1 MQTYLRPYISYIS
14 IIKLYIKR
22 ILIINFLFVS
32 FAYPLSNTSDHD
44 YQNIQVTES
53 NSESFI
59 MQKAFEAE
67 LLAKDFRYKE
77 AAKIYHEICMKS
89 NDPEVAKRA
98 TQLAGYAND
107 YDLMLKNSK
116 RWLKI
121 AEDKITVRH
130 VRISIFLALDKIAEA
145 KKETLSAIKISKDKD
160 KFALVY
166 DTLRVFEDK
175 VIKEIFKDVYTTYKN
190 EYLANFYYV
199 QILLNNNDYLEAI
212 DLIKSI
218 DRFEEFSKKES
229 RWGIFL
235 ADAYYEMG
243 KEKLAITTLQ
253 DYLQYSP
260 KDLYLNEYYAR
271 VLTLQKKY
279 DEAIKHYRFMS
290 ANKLISFSDIETS
303 KKMALLSIEAKKF
316 ADAKTFIESFKEKDI
331 NSYNYFSGLLNVK
344 NNKSKIA
351 EKYFMSVDWQ
361 NENYI
366 NSVKEIAKL
375 KINQNQFSSLKKF
388 FKKQYSYLNNKPTIE
403 SRLILIETEIFF
415 NEEKYNYAMERIN
428 YGLKK
433 YKDNGAFLYT
443 RALVAEKV
451 DRFDILE
458 NDLKKLIKLEPKNAQ
473 ALNALGYTWAN
484 NNIKLKEANRYIDEA
499 LALEPN
505 DAAILD
511 SKGWVLFRLGNYKE
525 AEKYL
530 MRALKLNDDPEIVS
544 HVIQLLV
551 KLDKIKDAKKVYK
564 KYIKLKPED
573 KKLIELKKI
582 LNEI

>member
-1 MQTYLRPYISYIS
+1 MKTYLRPYISYIS

-22 ILIINFLFVS
+22 FLIINFLFVG
-32 FAYPLSNTSDHD
+32 FAYPLSNTPDRD
-44 YQNIQVTES
+44 YQNILVTES

-77 AAKIYHEICMKS
+77 AAKIYHDICMKS

-107 YDLMLKNSK
+107 YDLMLKNSI
-116 RWLKI
+116 RWLKV

-130 VRISIFLALDKIAEA
+130 VRISIFLALDKIEEA

-175 VIKEIFKDVYTTYKN
+175 VIKEIFKDVYATYKN

-218 DRFEEFSKKES
+218 DKFEEFSKKES

-243 KEKLAITTLQ
+243 KEELAIVTLQ

-260 KDLYLNEYYAR
+260 KDLYLNEYYVR
-271 VLTLQKKY
+271 ILTLQKKY

-303 KKMALLSIEAKKF
+303 KKMALLNIEAKKF
-316 ADAKTFIESFKEKDI
+316 VDAKTFIESFKEKDI
-331 NSYNYFSGLLNVK
+331 NSYNYFSGLLNAK
-344 NNKSKIA
+344 KNKSKIA
-351 EKYFMSVDWQ
+351 EKYFMSVDLE
-361 NENYI
+361 NDNYI

-375 KINQNQFSSLKKF
+375 KISQNQFSSLKKF
-388 FKKQYSYLNNKPTIE
+388 FENQYSKTNNKPTIE

-484 NNIKLKEANRYIDEA
+484 NNIRLKEANKYIDEA

-530 MRALKLNDDPEIVS
+530 MRALKLNDDSEIVS

>member
-22 ILIINFLFVS
+22 FLIINFLFVG
-32 FAYPLSNTSDHD
+32 FAYPLSNTPDRD
-44 YQNIQVTES
+44 YQNILVAES

-77 AAKIYHEICMKS
+77 AAKIYHDICMKS

-130 VRISIFLALDKIAEA
+130 VRISIFLALDKIEEA

-175 VIKEIFKDVYTTYKN
+175 VIKEIFQDVYTTYKN

-243 KEKLAITTLQ
+243 KEELAIITLQ

-260 KDLYLNEYYAR
+260 KDLYLNEYYVR
-271 VLTLQKKY
+271 VLTLQEKY

-303 KKMALLSIEAKKF
+303 KKNGI
-316 ADAKTFIESFKEKDI
+316 T
-331 NSYNYFSGLLNVK
+331 
-344 NNKSKIA
+344 
-351 EKYFMSVDWQ
+351 KY
-361 NENYI
+361 
-366 NSVKEIAKL
+366 
-375 KINQNQFSSLKKF
+375 
-388 FKKQYSYLNNKPTIE
+388 
-403 SRLILIETEIFF
+403 
-415 NEEKYNYAMERIN
+415 
-428 YGLKK
+428 
-433 YKDNGAFLYT
+433 
-443 RALVAEKV
+443 
-451 DRFDILE
+451 
-458 NDLKKLIKLEPKNAQ
+458 
-473 ALNALGYTWAN
+473 
-484 NNIKLKEANRYIDEA
+484 
-499 LALEPN
+499 
-505 DAAILD
+505 
-511 SKGWVLFRLGNYKE
+511 
-525 AEKYL
+525 
-530 MRALKLNDDPEIVS
+530 
-544 HVIQLLV
+544 
-551 KLDKIKDAKKVYK
+551 
-564 KYIKLKPED
+564 
-573 KKLIELKKI
+573 
-582 LNEI
+582 

>member
-22 ILIINFLFVS
+22 FLIINFLFVG
-32 FAYPLSNTSDHD
+32 FAYPLGNTSDRD

-67 LLAKDFRYKE
+67 LLAKDFRYEE
-77 AAKIYHEICMKS
+77 AAKIYHDICMKS

-107 YDLMLKNSK
+107 YDLMLKNSI
-116 RWLKI
+116 RWLKV

-130 VRISIFLALDKIAEA
+130 VRISIFLALDKIEEA

-175 VIKEIFKDVYTTYKN
+175 VIKEIFKDVYATYKN

-218 DRFEEFSKKES
+218 DKFEEFSKKES

-243 KEKLAITTLQ
+243 KEELAIITLQ

-260 KDLYLNEYYAR
+260 KDLYLNEYYVR

-303 KKMALLSIEAKKF
+303 KKMALLNIEAKKF
-316 ADAKTFIESFKEKDI
+316 VDAKTFIESFKEKDM
-331 NSYNYFSGLLNVK
+331 NSYNYVSGLLNAK
-344 NNKSKIA
+344 KNKSKIA
-351 EKYFMSVDWQ
+351 EKYFMSVDLE
-361 NENYI
+361 NDNYI

-375 KINQNQFSSLKKF
+375 KISQNQFSSLKKF
-388 FKKQYSYLNNKPTIE
+388 FENQYSKTNNKPTIE

-484 NNIKLKEANRYIDEA
+484 NNIRLKEANKYIDEA

>member
-44 YQNIQVTES
+44 YQNIQVAES

-130 VRISIFLALDKIAEA
+130 VRISIFLALDKIEEA

-243 KEKLAITTLQ
+243 KDKLAITTLQ

-375 KINQNQFSSLKKF
+375 KINQNQLSSLKKF

>member
-22 ILIINFLFVS
+22 FLIINFLFVG
-32 FAYPLSNTSDHD
+32 FAYPLSNTPDRD
-44 YQNIQVTES
+44 YQNILVTES
-53 NSESFI
+53 NPESFI

-77 AAKIYHEICMKS
+77 AAKIYHDICMKS

-130 VRISIFLALDKIAEA
+130 VRISIFLALDKIEEA

-175 VIKEIFKDVYTTYKN
+175 VIKEIFKDVYATYKN

-199 QILLNNNDYLEAI
+199 QILLSNNDYLEAI

-218 DRFEEFSKKES
+218 DKFEEFSKKES

-243 KEKLAITTLQ
+243 KEELAIITLQ

-260 KDLYLNEYYAR
+260 KDLYLNEYYVR

-303 KKMALLSIEAKKF
+303 KKMALLNIEAKKF
-316 ADAKTFIESFKEKDI
+316 VDAKTFIESFKEKDI
-331 NSYNYFSGLLNVK
+331 NSYNYISGLLNAK
-344 NNKSKIA
+344 KNKSKIA
-351 EKYFMSVDWQ
+351 EKYFMSVDLE
-361 NENYI
+361 NDNYI

-375 KINQNQFSSLKKF
+375 KISQNQFSSLKKF
-388 FKKQYSYLNNKPTIE
+388 FENQYSKTNNKPTIE

-484 NNIKLKEANRYIDEA
+484 NNIRLKEANKYIDEA

-530 MRALKLNDDPEIVS
+530 MRALKLNDDSEIVS

>member
-14 IIKLYIKR
+14 IIKLYVKR
-22 ILIINFLFVS
+22 IMLINFLFVG

-44 YQNIQVTES
+44 YQNIKVTDS

-67 LLAKDFRYKE
+67 LLAKDFKYKE
-77 AAKIYHEICMKS
+77 AAKIYHAICMKS

-107 YDLMLKNSK
+107 YDLMLKNST
-116 RWLKI
+116 RWLKV

-130 VRISIFLALDKIAEA
+130 VRISIFLALDKIEEA
-145 KKETLSAIKISKDKD
+145 KKETLLAIKISKDKD

-175 VIKEIFKDVYTTYKN
+175 VIKEIFKDVYATYKN

-218 DRFEEFSKKES
+218 DKFEEFSKKES

-243 KEKLAITTLQ
+243 KAELAIITLK

-260 KDLYLNEYYAR
+260 KDLYLNEYYVR

-303 KKMALLSIEAKKF
+303 KKMALLNIEAKKF
-316 ADAKTFIESFKEKDI
+316 IDAKTFIESFKEKDI
-331 NSYNYFSGLLNVK
+331 NSYNYVSGLLNAK

-351 EKYFMSVDWQ
+351 EKYFMSVDFE
-361 NENYI
+361 NDNYI

-375 KINQNQFSSLKKF
+375 KISQNQFSSLKKF
-388 FKKQYSYLNNKPTIE
+388 FENQYSKTNNKPTIE

-458 NDLKKLIKLEPKNAQ
+458 NDLKKLIKLDPKNAQ

-484 NNIKLKEANRYIDEA
+484 NNIRLKEANKYIDEA